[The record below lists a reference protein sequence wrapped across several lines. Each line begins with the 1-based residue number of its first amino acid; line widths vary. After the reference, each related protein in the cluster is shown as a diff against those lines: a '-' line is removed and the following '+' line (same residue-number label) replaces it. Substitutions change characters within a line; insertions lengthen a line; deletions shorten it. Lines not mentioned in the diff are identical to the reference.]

1 MDREKMIAR
10 HYLETGILG
19 AYETAE
25 VVHEEEENGKYA
37 PCFDDA
43 TVFFDRTQ
51 TTTNR
56 FMCIEGR
63 RYRVWS
69 VFPANTGHTPTDKLL
84 ALIDTELEKET
95 HSA

>member
-19 AYETAE
+19 SYETAE
-25 VVHEEEENGKYA
+25 VVHEEEETENMPLA
-37 PCFDDA
+37 LRTLPSFDK
-43 TVFFDRTQ
+43 TQ

-56 FMCIEGR
+56 SMCIEGR
-63 RYRVWS
+63 RYRICS
-69 VFPANTGHTPTDKLL
+69 VFPVETNQTPTDKLF